1 MARTLL
7 ELGIRILI
15 NAIALVAAVRI
26 VPDATFT
33 GEWWQLAVLAAIF
46 GVVNAYLRPI
56 VKLLSLP
63 LSLVTFGLVG
73 LVVNTGMVLVAAA
86 LGDTLDLGFSLA
98 GWPPDEIGLDT
109 LVAAFLTSLVL
120 SAVSALM
127 ALIRLAT
134 PRI

>member
-15 NAIALVAAVRI
+15 NAIALVAAVRL
-26 VPDATFT
+26 VPGATFT
-33 GEWWQLAVLAAIF
+33 GEWWQLALLAAIF
-46 GVVNAYLRPI
+46 GLVNAYLRPI
-56 VKLLSLP
+56 VKLMSLP

-86 LGDTLDLGFSLA
+86 LGDGLDLGFSLA
-98 GWPPDEIGLDT
+98 GWPPDQIGLDT

-127 ALIRLAT
+127 ALVRLAT

>member
-73 LVVNTGMVLVAAA
+73 MVVNTGMVLVAAA